1 MINKEKKVSIQI
13 TFPKDDAKNLQTLCE
28 AFNAE
33 GIEVTKSQILLTAF
47 RDYLKV
53 VLAVGLQNDKQ
64 KEEEPQKENKNA

>member
-13 TFPKDDAKNLQTLCE
+13 TFPKDDAKNLQSLCE
-28 AFNAE
+28 SFNAE

-47 RDYLKV
+47 RDYLKI

>member
-47 RDYLKV
+47 RDYLKI